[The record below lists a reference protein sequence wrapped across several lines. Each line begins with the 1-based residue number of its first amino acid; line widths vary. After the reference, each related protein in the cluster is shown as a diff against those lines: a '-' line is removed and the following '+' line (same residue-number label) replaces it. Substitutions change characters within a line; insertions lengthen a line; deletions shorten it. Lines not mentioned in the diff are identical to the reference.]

1 MDDIYF
7 VRENNDKKII
17 LKWNKPK
24 DNLYRRFICDLS
36 SLLEKYEFALEE
48 EVKSKTFT
56 ACLSYAK
63 TLDGKKG
70 ICCADIERPDCPYGG
85 DYSKCRGNRTFIP
98 CDCYEVLDIDNRLF
112 DSDRPLETKTICNGT
127 KERDECSCG
136 GNKLKCSFYKYNIE
150 TGRME

>member
-1 MDDIYF
+1 MDEIYF

-17 LKWNKPK
+17 LKWDKPK
-24 DNLYRRFICDLS
+24 DNLYEKFIYDLY

-48 EVKSKTFT
+48 EVEDKKFT

-63 TLDGKKG
+63 SLDGKKD
-70 ICCADIERPDCPYGG
+70 ICCADKERPDCPYGG
-85 DYSKCRGNRTFIP
+85 DYSKCKGNKTFIP
-98 CDCYEVLDIDNRLF
+98 CKNFCREEYYNPSTGECVEGREV
-112 DSDRPLETKTICNGT
+112 CNGT